1 MNAVRRVQLSKYKN
15 MLLPTPVWFRV
26 IPPGRDLSVSPEEK
40 KNKTKQSKWLTW
52 KQHVNMW
59 RCIET
64 LDVCLVFFLSHEPAF
79 YLFLFSF
86 RWPTESWL
94 LTPLTYLI
102 SLCNRKIQINYIFIW
117 INGQLQAYQDQSWL
131 IVIAINQDSFRLIN
145 INQHSYMLPV
155 YQNCGSRPVSRRLSS
170 FLQNSPSMRKR
181 QTRTSSGNSGKCTT
195 EWLTAVNQSDFSFFF
210 FCFLRETCETELRM
224 WLITGHC
231 WLDQFNFPHGGC
243 VAHCDF
249 SVDFSEYKHTV
260 HGQI

>member
-1 MNAVRRVQLSKYKN
+1 
-15 MLLPTPVWFRV
+15 
-26 IPPGRDLSVSPEEK
+26 
-40 KNKTKQSKWLTW
+40 
-52 KQHVNMW
+52 MW

-117 INGQLQAYQDQSWL
+117 INGQLRAYQDQSWL

-210 FCFLRETCETELRM
+210 FLFFKGNLWDWAE
-224 WLITGHC
+224 
-231 WLDQFNFPHGGC
+231 D
-243 VAHCDF
+243 VANHRALLTWPVQLPTWWMCCTLWF
-249 SVDFSEYKHTV
+249 F
-260 HGQI
+260 GWF